1 MKHRDFGHM
10 DGPVVLFG
18 GPYSNLQAM
27 AALVSAI
34 GDQDAV
40 CTGDIVAYCAQPN
53 ETLRV
58 FSKNGIPCVAGN
70 CEAQLIENA
79 EDCGCGFEA
88 DSACDVLAG
97 GWWPYLRAGFDPE
110 FLPYLEA
117 LPDIGSF
124 VHQGRRYG
132 VIHGGVR
139 DISQFIWPSSPE
151 ATFRAVIAEVEAEI
165 GAVDGIVAGHCG
177 MAFHRMIGD
186 HQWIN
191 TGAIGMPPHDGRPGT
206 RFVVLEN
213 GEVTI
218 HRLAYDYTAT
228 RAAMEGAGLT
238 QGYHE
243 TLNTGVW
250 PSEDVLPV
258 ELRR

>member
-27 AALVSAI
+27 EALVSAI
-34 GDQDAV
+34 DGRDAV
-40 CTGDIVAYCAQPN
+40 CTGDIMAYCAQPN
-53 ETLRV
+53 ETMRV
-58 FSKNGIPCVAGN
+58 FSEQGYPCVAGN

-79 EDCGCGFEA
+79 DDCGCGFEA
-88 DSACDVLAG
+88 GSACDVLAG
-97 GWWPYLRAGFDPE
+97 GWWPHLLAAFDPGL
-110 FLPYLEA
+110 LPVLKA

-124 VHQGRRYG
+124 VHQGRRYA
-132 VIHGGVR
+132 VIHGGVK

-151 ATFRAVIAEVEAEI
+151 ATFRTVIAEVEAEI

-177 MAFHRMIGD
+177 LAFHRVIGD

-191 TGAIGMPPHDGRPGT
+191 SGAIGMPPHDGRPET
-206 RFVVLEN
+206 RYAVLEN

-218 HRLAYDYTAT
+218 HRLEYDHSAAG
-228 RAAMEGAGLT
+228 AAMEEVGLT
-238 QGYHE
+238 QGYQE
-243 TLNTGVW
+243 TLSTGIW
-250 PSEDVLPV
+250 PSEDALPV